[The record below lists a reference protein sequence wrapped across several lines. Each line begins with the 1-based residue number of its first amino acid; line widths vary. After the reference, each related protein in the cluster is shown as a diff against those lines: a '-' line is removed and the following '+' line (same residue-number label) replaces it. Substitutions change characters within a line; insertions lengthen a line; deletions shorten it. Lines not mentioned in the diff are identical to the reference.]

1 MKLHPRL
8 KGRRWTAEDDD
19 RLKILIKDGAS
30 LHLIAAMMKRTTEG
44 VKSRAH
50 VLGISTK
57 RVCASL
63 KAKSK

>member
-1 MKLHPRL
+1 MKLHPRI

-19 RLKILIKDGAS
+19 RLKSLLEAGAP

-50 VLGISTK
+50 VLSISTK
-57 RVCASL
+57 RVWVGQ
-63 KAKSK
+63 KAKK

>member
-1 MKLHPRL
+1 MKLHPRI

-19 RLKILIKDGAS
+19 RLKSLLESGAP
-30 LHLIAAMMKRTTEG
+30 LHLIAAMMERTTEG

-57 RVCASL
+57 RVCAGL